1 MGQYTKIF
9 KIKSNLKTMNKQKL
23 RFILPILFILSLNL
37 TTSLVQVKAATQTIE
52 IKATKDAY
60 VSQDYP
66 ISA

>member
-1 MGQYTKIF
+1 
-9 KIKSNLKTMNKQKL
+9 MNKQKL